1 MHRKKIGIPYFKF
14 WVKLCWIEKPFS
26 FFWYLKGLHHPKVI
40 KKSLISLKSFPR
52 LLKRRNITAHEI
64 RKITKFLFFVPN
76 QSRLCPIARSYLFMF
91 LFVSFLLAFS
101 IAFYELLMNFFM
113 SLLWSHGLSFMGRV
127 FIFRHGLKHNPF
139 NRFQNFY

>member
-14 WVKLCWIEKPFS
+14 WVKLFWIEKPFLS
-26 FFWYLKGLHHPKVI
+26 FWYLKGLHHPKVI
-40 KKSLISLKSFPR
+40 KKSLILLKSFPR

-91 LFVSFLLAFS
+91 LFVSFFISILWAFNKLFHEPFMKS
-101 IAFYELLMNFFM
+101 WTFFFGKGFYFSTRPET
-113 SLLWSHGLSFMGRV
+113 
-127 FIFRHGLKHNPF
+127 
-139 NRFQNFY
+139 